1 MDTLSKKIQ
10 SNNITYM
17 ISADIDLSVLSEMR
31 TNTSTNLKNLSDEKP
46 VLLVFLR
53 HFGCVFCKE
62 AMADLSALK
71 AEITKKDFQLAFVH
85 MSEQALAQTYLDE
98 FGLGDCVHIS
108 DPDCKYYTAFRLTKG
123 SFSQLYG
130 LQSWIRGFS
139 KETKSF
145 KLERAK
151 QLGDSTQMP
160 GIFIISQGEITQH
173 YIHKF
178 AADRPDYL
186 KLMDSCSLD
195 RK

>member
-1 MDTLSKKIQ
+1 
-10 SNNITYM
+10 M
-17 ISADIDLSVLSEMR
+17 ISADIDLSIASEMA
-31 TNTSTNLKNLSDEKP
+31 TNTNSNLKTLSDEKP

-62 AMADLSALK
+62 AMADLSKLK
-71 AEITKKDFQLAFVH
+71 SEIIEKNFNLAFVH
-85 MSEQALAQTYLDE
+85 MAENEIAEKYLND

-108 DPDCKYYTAFRLTKG
+108 DPDCTFYTAFRLTKG

-130 LQSWIRGFS
+130 LQTWIRGFS
-139 KETKSF
+139 KDNKDF
-145 KLERAK
+145 KLEKAK

-160 GIFIISQGEITQH
+160 GIFIIYKGNITQH

-186 KLMDSCSLD
+186 KLMDSCSI
-195 RK
+195 

>member
-1 MDTLSKKIQ
+1 
-10 SNNITYM
+10 M
-17 ISADIDLSVLSEMR
+17 ISADIDLRIASEMA
-31 TNTSTNLKNLSDEKP
+31 TNTNSNLKNLSDNKP

-62 AMADLSALK
+62 AMADLSKLK
-71 AEITKKDFQLAFVH
+71 SEIFNKNFQLAFVH
-85 MSEQALAQTYLDE
+85 MAENETAEKYLND

-108 DPDCKYYTAFRLTKG
+108 DPDCKFYTAFRLTKG

-130 LQSWIRGFS
+130 LQTWIRGFS
-139 KETKSF
+139 KDLNDF
-145 KLERAK
+145 KLEKAK

-160 GIFIISQGEITQH
+160 GIFIIYKGTITQH

-186 KLMDSCSLD
+186 ALMDSCEIN
-195 RK
+195 